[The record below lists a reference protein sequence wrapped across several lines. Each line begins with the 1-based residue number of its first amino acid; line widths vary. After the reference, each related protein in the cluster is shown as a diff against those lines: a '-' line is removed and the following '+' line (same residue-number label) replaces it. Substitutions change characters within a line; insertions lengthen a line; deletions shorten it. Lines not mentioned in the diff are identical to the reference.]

1 MIDHLPAVDEPQ
13 IFGMNENVV
22 FAFKEREGM
31 ELLDQLSSMQ
41 TKKKFVRARS
51 VFN

>member
-1 MIDHLPAVDEPQ
+1 MVDQLPTVDEPQ

-31 ELLDQLSSMQ
+31 ELLEQLSAMQ
-41 TKKKFVRARS
+41 SKKKFVRAR
-51 VFN
+51 